1 MMARW
6 RFYRI
11 GCAPF
16 DGSRTMKE
24 NPPHVRK
31 RSFYIHLRG
40 CRLSGEAISLSGEQA
55 SNTGAPALVF
65 LHEGLGSIGQWR
77 DFPLAVCA
85 GAGLPGLVY
94 ERRGHGKSDPL
105 DGPRSRNYLHEE
117 ALDVLPAVLDQSGI
131 SAAILIGHS
140 DGGSMALLFAAEYP
154 GRVLGIVTEAAH
166 VFVEDVTLEGIRKAV
181 ALYGT
186 TNLKTHLQKYH
197 GEKTDGLF
205 HAWAD
210 TWLAPSFRD
219 WNIESCLPRVRCPL
233 LVIQGRDDEYG
244 TPAQVEAIVKQAG
257 GPARPLI
264 IPNCGHIPHHQAKE
278 QVLAA
283 VVPFVSAVTLKSV

>member
-1 MMARW
+1 MTPITARR
-6 RFYRI
+6 RF
-11 GCAPF
+11 
-16 DGSRTMKE
+16 SRAGFALSVGGLDMKE
-24 NPPHVRK
+24 NPTQVRK
-31 RSFYIHLRG
+31 RSFDIHLKD
-40 CRLSGEAISLSGEQA
+40 CRLSGEIISPGGEPA
-55 SNTGAPALVF
+55 SDREAPALVF

-77 DFPLAVCA
+77 DFPPAVCA

-94 ERRGHGKSDPL
+94 ERRGHGGSDPL
-105 DGPRSRNYLHEE
+105 DGPRSPNYLHEE

-131 SAAILIGHS
+131 SSAILIGHS

-154 GRVLGIVTEAAH
+154 ERVLGIVTEAAH

-181 ALYGT
+181 ALYET
-186 TNLKTHLQKYH
+186 TNLKEHLQKYH
-197 GEKTDGLF
+197 GENTDGLF
-205 HAWAD
+205 HAWSD

-219 WNIESCLPRVRCPL
+219 WNIEYCLHRVHCPL

-264 IPNCGHIPHHQAKE
+264 IPDCGHIPHHQARE

-283 VVPFVSAVTLKSV
+283 AVPFVSALL